1 MNGSSFVKIMAVSVA
16 LAGCSATG
24 TITSGSDASPVAS
37 GASATKG
44 SATAAAQ
51 GEVLRYTRAMKTP
64 MALEIQALNGAVHA
78 SLSPSDA
85 AEVRAN
91 KTVKSGNPASQR
103 VVVSERPEATLVCV
117 LYADE
122 PDGACAPGHVHR
134 GDHDDD
140 DDVRIDFELRVPAG
154 VVLRANTLN
163 GDIEATSLQ
172 SEIRA
177 HTLNGALQLSSTARI
192 VGNTLNGNIVATA
205 LGPGEPDI
213 IDLATNNGEIEL
225 RLADRASFDID
236 ASTLSG
242 QVTSDY
248 PLPPV
253 ASAFGPSAVRGPVA
267 GGGAALRMRTLNGNI
282 QVRRVQ

>member
-1 MNGSSFVKIMAVSVA
+1 MNGSNFVKIMAVSVA
-16 LAGCSATG
+16 MAGCSATG
-24 TITSGSDASPVAS
+24 TITSGSDASPVAT
-37 GASATKG
+37 GAAQAKG
-44 SATAAAQ
+44 SATGE
-51 GEVLRYTRAMKTP
+51 GEVLRYSRPMKSP
-64 MALEIQALNGAVHA
+64 MALEIQALNGAVRA
-78 SLSPSDA
+78 ALSSSDA

-91 KTVKSGNPASQR
+91 KTVKSGNPGSQR

-122 PDGACAPGHVHR
+122 TDDACAPGHVHR

-140 DDVRIDFELRVPAG
+140 DDVRIDFELRVPVG
-154 VVLRANTLN
+154 VTLRANTLN
-163 GDIEATSLQ
+163 GDVEAKSLQ

-177 HTLNGALQLSSTARI
+177 RTLNGALQLSSTGRI
-192 VGNTLNGNIVATA
+192 VGNTLNGNIVAVA
-205 LGPGEPDI
+205 LGPGEPDS

-242 QVTSDY
+242 RVTSDY
-248 PLPPV
+248 PLPPA
-253 ASAFGPSAVRGPVA
+253 ASAFGPSTVRGPVA

-282 QVRRVQ
+282 QVRRFQ